1 MVAKDKTVVAENS
14 VDKKAESGT
23 VEVPVEK
30 YLEKVR
36 ANPWIASTVVLGL
49 VLILV
54 LVFGGSGGSG
64 TGTVV
69 SADEA
74 GAKVLGFLNSNPQ
87 ITGEIA
93 FVSAEQEG
101 QFYRVMLSYQDQV
114 VPVYTTLDG
123 EFFVQGVTPLEVQE
137 AEQPSQPSQPE
148 QTEVPKSD
156 KPKVELFIWSYCPY
170 GVQAQG
176 PLAEVVSLLSEN
188 ADFEAVMYHDGH
200 GAYETQQNKIQ
211 ACIQKLDPEN
221 YWNYAAGFVENIYP
235 KCGSSR
241 DIECDKTESISLM
254 DSLGID
260 SASVMSCVESEG
272 AGLLS
277 ASVERSRSNGVQ
289 GSPTLLV
296 NGVKVNVARNSEAFK
311 SAVCSAFNEAPAECS
326 ETLSSAAAQAGNC

>member
-1 MVAKDKTVVAENS
+1 ME
-14 VDKKAESGT
+14 DKKKGEDIKEKKEDY
-23 VEVPVEK
+23 VEISVGK
-30 YLEKVR
+30 HLGKVR
-36 ANPWIASTVVLGL
+36 KNPWIASTLVLGL
-49 VLILV
+49 LV
-54 LVFGGSGGSG
+54 LGLLIFGNGGG
-64 TGTVV
+64 TTGNVV
-69 SADEA
+69 TAEEA
-74 GAKVLGFLNSNPQ
+74 GQKVVAFINSNPDLA
-87 ITGEIA
+87 GE
-93 FVSAEQEG
+93 VSVVSSEQDG
-101 QFYRVMLSYQDQV
+101 QFYKVVINYDGQN

-123 EFFVQGVTPLEVQE
+123 GSLVNKVADLN
-137 AEQPSQPSQPE
+137 EQPLPAQPSQPE

-156 KPKVELFIWSYCPY
+156 RPKVELFIWSYCPY

-277 ASVERSRSNGVQ
+277 ASVERAQSNGVQ
-289 GSPTLLV
+289 GSPTLLI
-296 NGVKVNVARNSEAFK
+296 NGVKANVARNAEAFK
-311 SAVCSAFNEAPAECS
+311 TAVCSAFNEAPAECS
-326 ETLSSAAAQAGNC
+326 ETLSSSAAAQAGNC